1 MNSSI
6 GLIEDVINYPE
17 YGLEAVYIISRT
29 LKADSLH
36 VVSIN
41 EVRNNVLNK
50 QIFSFGCKLFD
61 RETEKLVDELCI
73 VIHMMN
79 DVRDKFNQSNVNFR
93 YKISKFDFGIKFKIS
108 DNSQKKLFGIFNIKT
123 TISEWDAF
131 FDMNNNEDV
140 EFCIR
145 EAEEGL
151 DKIVYPYKV

>member
-1 MNSSI
+1 MNSAI
-6 GLIEDVINYPE
+6 GLIEEVTNYPE

-41 EVRNNVLNK
+41 EVRNNMLNR
-50 QIFSFGCKLFD
+50 QIFSFGCKSFD
-61 RETEKLVDELCI
+61 GETEKLVDELCR

-79 DVRDKFNQSNVNFR
+79 VVRDRFSQSNVHFR
-93 YKISKFDFGIKFKIS
+93 YEISKFNCGIKFKIS
-108 DNSQKKLFGIFNIKT
+108 VYSKRKLFGIFNIKT

-145 EAEEGL
+145 EAEELL

>member
-1 MNSSI
+1 MNSAI
-6 GLIEDVINYPE
+6 GLIEEVTNYPE

-41 EVRNNVLNK
+41 EVRNNMLNR
-50 QIFSFGCKLFD
+50 QIFSFECKSFD
-61 RETEKLVDELCI
+61 RETEKLVDELCR

-79 DVRDKFNQSNVNFR
+79 VVRDKFSQSNVHFW
-93 YKISKFDFGIKFKIS
+93 YEISKLNCGIKFKMS
-108 DNSQKKLFGIFNIKT
+108 VYSKRKLFGIFNIKT

-145 EAEEGL
+145 EAEELL

>member
-1 MNSSI
+1 MNSTI
-6 GLIEDVINYPE
+6 GLVEEITSYPE

-36 VVSIN
+36 VISIN
-41 EVRNNVLNK
+41 EIRNNVLNK
-50 QIFSFGCKLFD
+50 QIFSFGCESFD
-61 RETEKLVDELCI
+61 RETEKLVDELCR

-79 DVRDKFNQSNVNFR
+79 VVRDRFNQSNVHFR
-93 YKISKFDFGIKFKIS
+93 YKIFQFDCGIKFKIS
-108 DNSQKKLFGIFNIKT
+108 VYSERKLFGIFNIKT

-145 EAEEGL
+145 EAEELL
-151 DKIVYPYKV
+151 DKIVCPYKV